1 MVTSP
6 REPVRMRDEF
16 FRRLMGTTLEQFM
29 PRLMVLLGVAIV
41 AIGTATSFLKRL
53 GRVDGIPDMR
63 F

>member
-29 PRLMVLLGVAIV
+29 PRLMVLLGVAIK
-41 AIGTATSFLKRL
+41 ALGTAAWFLKRL
-53 GRVDGIPDMR
+53 VG
-63 F
+63 

>member
-41 AIGTATSFLKRL
+41 AIGTVTSFLKRL
-53 GRVDGIPDMR
+53 VG
-63 F
+63 

>member
-1 MVTSP
+1 
-6 REPVRMRDEF
+6 MRDEF

-41 AIGTATSFLKRL
+41 AIGTATSFLKSL